1 MAITKSISKSSNMSA
16 MDMKETGNQ
25 MHSETMAVLDKL
37 NRTKKF
43 KDATLKEKSIMR
55 SEALMKELPQ
65 YFKGEQNKQTILRL

>member
-37 NRTKKF
+37 NRTK
-43 KDATLKEKSIMR
+43 
-55 SEALMKELPQ
+55 
-65 YFKGEQNKQTILRL
+65 